1 MKQTKSFQNIKN
13 KKKGNNKNL
22 ELFNALSLRLRDFE
36 SANTKTSGFSSSTK
50 NIINNHKRNYY
61 QHTMQKGKN
70 NSYKEK
76 KDFHY
81 SSPNEKDNNLINIR
95 LNIKSEIINNNF
107 SGNKNENNDNLNKEF
122 NEVIKQKNNIINS
135 LEKELSEV
143 KEKIKKIQTKRKR
156 LNSVDNIEKHNS
168 YKRKKNSNHLRK
180 DFNEIFKIHN
190 LKPSNII
197 SKNVKQFFKT
207 LMLKKE
213 SEIKGNNGL
222 KKNLILNT
230 SNYNN
235 YIKHNHK
242 NNLLTKNLYSN
253 PTREIEI
260 VEMEKNNLL
269 TQTRKNSA
277 SMFKSNSFLFT
288 SQNSNSN
295 KRKHLENNRRCQSQ
309 FDTYN
314 YNNNYYYNNDN
325 NNLENYENEN
335 IENENN
341 IIRWNNENINHN
353 SHNKNNESDIFNKLN
368 KLKSRTQYLL
378 NNFLSFCDD
387 K

>member
-1 MKQTKSFQNIKN
+1 MNFFNFIQLMKQTKSFQNIKN

-213 SEIKGNNGL
+213 SETKGNNGL

-230 SNYNN
+230 SNYNS
-235 YIKHNHK
+235 YIRNKE
-242 NNLLTKNLYSN
+242 NNVSSKNLYSD
-253 PTREIEI
+253 PTREIQTTEL
-260 VEMEKNNLL
+260 EKNNM
-269 TQTRKNSA
+269 TQTRKNSS
-277 SMFKSNSFLFT
+277 SMIKSNSFLFT
-288 SQNSNSN
+288 SNNLNSTS
-295 KRKHLENNRRCQSQ
+295 RKGFEKTNRRCQSQ
-309 FDTYN
+309 FQTN
-314 YNNNYYYNNDN
+314 YTNYSSNNNNSNNSN
-325 NNLENYENEN
+325 CGG
-335 IENENN
+335 NN
-341 IIRWNNENINHN
+341 ILIELE
-353 SHNKNNESDIFNKLN
+353 KVKQ
-368 KLKSRTQYLL
+368 RTQSLLSCYL
-378 NNFLSFCDD
+378 NYCND

>member
-1 MKQTKSFQNIKN
+1 MKHTNSFKSIKN
-13 KKKGNNKNL
+13 NQKINKKNL
-22 ELFNALSLRLRDFE
+22 ELFNALSLRQKEFE
-36 SANTKTSGFSSSTK
+36 PNSKVYSISMK
-50 NIINNHKRNYY
+50 NFINNKNKS
-61 QHTMQKGKN
+61 QPNIMQKGKKKN
-70 NSYKEK
+70 KEK
-76 KDFHY
+76 KVY
-81 SSPNEKDNNLINIR
+81 NNSSPTEKDNNQINIK

-107 SGNKNENNDNLNKEF
+107 SNYKNENKYDEIL
-122 NEVIKQKNNIINS
+122 KQKNIIISN
-135 LEKELSEV
+135 LEKELFEV
-143 KEKIKKIQTKRKR
+143 KEKINKIQNKKKRI
-156 LNSVDNIEKHNS
+156 NSVDFIEEKYLNNQKKS
-168 YKRKKNSNHLRK
+168 SKNKDLTKKKNQ
-180 DFNEIFKIHN
+180 N

-197 SKNVKQFFKT
+197 SKNVKQFFKN
-207 LMLKKE
+207 LILKKE
-213 SEIKGNNGL
+213 SYSKENPNIKNVL
-222 KKNLILNT
+222 STKNLILNT

-295 KRKHLENNRRCQSQ
+295 KRKDLENNRRCQSQ

-314 YNNNYYYNNDN
+314 SNNNINNDN
-325 NNLENYENEN
+325 NNFENYD
-335 IENENN
+335 NENN
-341 IIRWNNENINHN
+341 DNDNNNINCNNEIINHN
-353 SHNKNNESDIFNKLN
+353 THNKNSESDIFYKLN
-368 KLKSRTQYLL
+368 KLKSRTQKLL